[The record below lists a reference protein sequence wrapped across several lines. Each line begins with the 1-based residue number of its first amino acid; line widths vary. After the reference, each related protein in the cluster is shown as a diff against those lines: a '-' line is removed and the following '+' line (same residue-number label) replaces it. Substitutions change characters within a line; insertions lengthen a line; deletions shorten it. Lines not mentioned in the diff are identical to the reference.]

1 MNQDLRE
8 RVALLCQDRG
18 YSAHKEN
25 GFVFVMDPKRNLKI
39 YFMSPK
45 KKQMM
50 CEMTVVIK
58 SEYLDG
64 KWDEIHRQMFDFSID
79 SMKYSIDKLLDDIEE
94 HFLLKSTK
102 SKQQQNLRA
111 EFEKIAQ
118 KYLFIDTLK
127 TQNSDSLDFHDV
139 SVWGVEAA
147 LKAAY
152 ELGRNSKK

>member
-1 MNQDLRE
+1 MKKPYSSLYPSILRE
-8 RVALLCQDRG
+8 F
-18 YSAHKEN
+18 N
-25 GFVFVMDPKRNLKI
+25 
-39 YFMSPK
+39 MSPNSQLGK
-45 KKQMM
+45 
-50 CEMTVVIK
+50 IK
-58 SEYLDG
+58 LPYKVHDKEGHIPSENFNFNRSREFSEDLTSKDWLEFASRWLHLATY
-64 KWDEIHRQMFDFSID
+64 DE
-79 SMKYSIDKLLDDIEE
+79 LLDDIEE

-102 SKQQQNLRA
+102 SKQQQNLRV

-152 ELGRNSKK
+152 ELGRKHK